1 MLNLNICSPCNNI
14 RGEAHHKRADERA
27 DLLGGPQPPPPL
39 LIQAFLSH
47 TVKVH
52 TGTIIC
58 PGGTIGDTHASW
70 NSPHTTPLKPTR
82 TERVCQLTPHVEI
95 SIMEM
100 VCISRL
106 EYWIEWT
113 TNGWNH
119 NGWPTDAEHAWKNL
133 NTCTNSCRV
142 LRQTYLGWC
151 TVLQY
156 VTKFANN
163 SFKMLILKWSWK
175 NKT

>member
-1 MLNLNICSPCNNI
+1 MLHLNIRSPCYNI

-27 DLLGGPQPPPPL
+27 DLLCGPQPPPPL
-39 LIQAFLSH
+39 LIQAFLTH

-58 PGGTIGDTHASW
+58 PGGTIRDTHASW
-70 NSPHTTPLKPTR
+70 NSPHTTLPEPTG

-113 TNGWNH
+113 TNDWNH
-119 NGWPTDAEHAWKNL
+119 KGWLTDTEHAWRAL
-133 NTCTNSCRV
+133 NCTEFLQSAAPTSLV
-142 LRQTYLGWC
+142 WC
-151 TVLQY
+151 AILQHCH
-156 VTKFANN
+156 
-163 SFKMLILKWSWK
+163 
-175 NKT
+175 